1 MRIGVTGHS
10 NLTADSEP
18 LIAEA
23 IRERLRDR
31 APGGLVGV
39 TCLARGA
46 DQVFAEVIC
55 ELGGAVEVV
64 LPAADYRAR
73 KVKPDNAAR
82 FDRLLGR
89 ASSVHT
95 MPFDTSSSAAYMA
108 ASERLLDGVDEV
120 IAVWDGRPS
129 AGSGGTADV
138 VIAARQRGLPVS
150 VVWPTGAGRA

>member
-18 LIAEA
+18 PIAEA
-23 IRERLRDR
+23 IRGLLRDR

-46 DQVFAEVIC
+46 DQVFAEVVL

-64 LPAADYRAR
+64 LPAADYRTR
-73 KVKPDNAAR
+73 KVKPDNAAK
-82 FDRLLGR
+82 FDRLLSR

-95 MPFDTSSSAAYMA
+95 MPFDTSDSAAYMA
-108 ASERLLDGVDEV
+108 ASERLLGGVDEV
-120 IAVWDGRPS
+120 IAVWDGRPA

-138 VIAARQRGLPVS
+138 VIAAQQRGLPVT
-150 VVWPTGAGRA
+150 VVWPAGTSRA